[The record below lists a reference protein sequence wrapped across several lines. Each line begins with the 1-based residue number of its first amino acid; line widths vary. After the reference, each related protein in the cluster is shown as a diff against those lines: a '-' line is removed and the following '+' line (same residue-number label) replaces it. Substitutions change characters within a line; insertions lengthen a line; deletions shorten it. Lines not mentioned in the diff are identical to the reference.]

1 MKSQTVPPIN
11 VTNLEFLASEFWPE
25 MASGEW
31 PWLDLDGAQYELVVY
46 RVDSGVENSPSILI
60 SPVVGV
66 FAGPNQCTGGGT

>member
-1 MKSQTVPPIN
+1 
-11 VTNLEFLASEFWPE
+11 

-46 RVDSGVENSPSILI
+46 RVDAGVENSPSTLI
-60 SPVVGV
+60 SAVVGV